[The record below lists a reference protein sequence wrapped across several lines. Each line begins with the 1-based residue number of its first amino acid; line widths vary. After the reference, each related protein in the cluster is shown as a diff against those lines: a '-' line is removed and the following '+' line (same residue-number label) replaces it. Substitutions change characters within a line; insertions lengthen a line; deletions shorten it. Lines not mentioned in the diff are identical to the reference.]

1 MHDNCQNQKI
11 HITLIHLNLMA
22 FTCIYPEIFEL
33 GMFMLDPQIQADNEV
48 MVTVVPKLNDASDRK
63 FQDHR
68 DHGGVWNEAVSW
80 VQNGK
85 MLVLVWVEFF
95 KQTGRDFHC

>member
-1 MHDNCQNQKI
+1 
-11 HITLIHLNLMA
+11 MA
-22 FTCIYPEIFEL
+22 FTCIYPKIFEL

-95 KQTGRDFHC
+95 KKLEEIFIVDRLRKDFGCDYNYI